1 MGQAAGTVAEIGDAP
16 VAERQQVFRRK
27 AAACQIVDADRV
39 DLVAAQRGGRAEEHG
54 RKMRRKLLDPTGR
67 VAVGIGEN
75 NAVHLVAGEK
85 AEQLLGGLG
94 VLLAVAQHDI
104 IAQLAGVRFD
114 AERNLGIKRIGHLGN
129 DETDYVGTAADET
142 ARERV
147 DAIALFIADLY
158 DPLARCLA
166 QLLGAA
172 EGAGYGRSGDAG
184 NTGDIFNGY
193 VAHMAC
199 SFLP

>member
-1 MGQAAGTVAEIGDAP
+1 
-16 VAERQQVFRRK
+16 
-27 AAACQIVDADRV
+27 
-39 DLVAAQRGGRAEEHG
+39 
-54 RKMRRKLLDPTGR
+54 MRRELLDPAGR

-75 NAVHLVAGEK
+75 NAVHLVTGEK
-85 AEQLLGGLG
+85 AEQLLGSLG
-94 VLLAVAQHDI
+94 ILLAVAQHDI

-114 AERNLGIKRIGHLGN
+114 AERYLGIKRIGHLGN
-129 DETDYVGTAADET
+129 DETDYVGAAADET

-147 DAIALFIADLY
+147 DAIALFVADLY
-158 DPLARCLA
+158 DPLARRLA

-184 NTGDIFNGY
+184 NAGNIFNGY

>member
-1 MGQAAGTVAEIGDAP
+1 M
-16 VAERQQVFRRK
+16 
-27 AAACQIVDADRV
+27 
-39 DLVAAQRGGRAEEHG
+39 
-54 RKMRRKLLDPTGR
+54 
-67 VAVGIGEN
+67 GIGEN
-75 NAVHLVAGEK
+75 NAVHLVTGEK
-85 AEQLLGGLG
+85 AEQLLGSLG
-94 VLLAVAQHDI
+94 ILLAVAQHDI

-114 AERNLGIKRIGHLGN
+114 AERYLGIKRIGHLGN
-129 DETDYVGTAADET
+129 DETDYVGAAADET

-147 DAIALFIADLY
+147 DAIALFVADLY
-158 DPLARCLA
+158 DPLARRLA

-172 EGAGYGRSGDAG
+172 EGAGYGRRGDTG